1 MQTLPKSIE
10 RLINELSQLPGIG
23 PKTASRL
30 AFYLL
35 RNANVDHKSLGEAFL
50 NLKEDIVY
58 CETCHNIADQ
68 NPCKI
73 CEDKLRDQSI
83 LAVVE
88 EPLDVMALERAGF
101 GGLYHVLGG
110 RISPL
115 DGIGPNELQIASLRD
130 RLAGSSEIKEV
141 IIATNPNVEGEATA
155 TFVIKMLSGM
165 AIKVSRIARGL
176 PMGGDLEYADELTL
190 TRALE
195 GRSEIMGTGE
205 KVNSEE

>member
-30 AFYLL
+30 AFYLI
-35 RNANVDHKSLGEAFL
+35 RNNLVDAKSLGEAFI

-58 CETCHNIADQ
+58 CSTCHNIADQ
-68 NPCKI
+68 DPCRI

-83 LAVVE
+83 LMVVE
-88 EPLDVMALERAGF
+88 EPLDVIALERAGF

-110 RISPL
+110 HISPL
-115 DGIGPNELQIASLRD
+115 DGIGPNELQIISLVERVKEPSQI
-130 RLAGSSEIKEV
+130 REI

-155 TFVIKMLSGM
+155 TYLVRALSSTD
-165 AIKVSRIARGL
+165 AKISRIARGL

-190 TRALE
+190 VKALE
-195 GRSEIMGTGE
+195 GRSEVLKLEG
-205 KVNSEE
+205 